1 MADKKYFHNFNG
13 VRLYLACYV
22 LLFHIEEIK
31 YVLHYPSL
39 YRQYKFFEPL
49 ATSSITMFF
58 TMSGF
63 LISYFLFSEKMKS
76 AESKIS
82 LPRFYSS
89 RVTRIWPL
97 YFLCFIIYWIIAPNS
112 FLHTTYHEIYF
123 TKFFPTL
130 NEVAIPKLAYGG
142 LFVLLLPQ
150 LAGAIAY
157 TFQGMVVYAGHF
169 WSIGSEELFYLFWP
183 LFVNKFKSYR
193 KMFKYAFFAVYIWY
207 VLLIVLLIIN
217 KLFIKSSFMMSILA
231 GTLSFLYLTRL
242 YCMLIGCAFAYMY
255 ITDHRYLHFFKK
267 NSVVA
272 ISVITMVIMLA
283 FGIDAPIVVHE
294 IYSLQWAVIILYL
307 TREDIRHKWLDSKWI
322 SYFGSI
328 TYGVYLYHVIII
340 ILMIV
345 LAQYLQIKSTLY
357 FNLFVYFFSFALTF
371 IVAHFSY
378 TYFESKFLR
387 FKLKK

>member
-1 MADKKYFHNFNG
+1 MAKKYFHNFNG

-22 LLFHIEEIK
+22 LMFHIEEIK
-31 YVLHYPSL
+31 YVLKYPSL
-39 YRQYKFFEPL
+39 YRQYNFFEPL

-76 AESKIS
+76 ETSTIS

-97 YFLCFIIYWIIAPNS
+97 YFLCFILYWIIAPNS
-112 FLHTTYHEIYF
+112 FLQTTYNEIYF

-130 NEVAIPKLAYGG
+130 NEIDISKGVYAGIFL
-142 LFVLLLPQ
+142 VLLPQ
-150 LAGAIAY
+150 LAGALAF

-183 LFVNKFKSYR
+183 LFVNKFKNYK

-207 VLLIVLLIIN
+207 FLLILMVILN
-217 KLFIKSSFMMSILA
+217 KLFFKNSMLNSVLA
-231 GTLSFLYLTRL
+231 ATLSFLYLTRL
-242 YCMLIGCAFAYMY
+242 YCMLIGCVFAYMY
-255 ITDHRYLHFFKK
+255 ITDHRYLQFFKK

-272 ISVITMVIMLA
+272 ISLISMIIMLA
-283 FGIDAPIVVHE
+283 IGLDFPIVIHE
-294 IYSLQWAVIILYL
+294 IYSLQWAVLILFL

-322 SYFGSI
+322 SYLGSI
-328 TYGVYLYHVIII
+328 TYGVYLYHVIVII
-340 ILMIV
+340 AVIV
-345 LAQYLQIKSTLY
+345 LAKYLQISNTLY
-357 FNLFVYFFSFALTF
+357 FNLFVYFFSFVCTF
-371 IVAHFSY
+371 VVAHVSY
-378 TYFESKFLR
+378 KYYESKFLQ